1 MSLQEKETLELAQAK
16 MQKYLQDNAVC
27 SMDEYVQ
34 HGTTSTLQHCLSVV
48 RISCVIA
55 VGLHIHVNYENL
67 ILGALLHDFY
77 LYDWH
82 NHVDEGVLHGFAHPH
97 IACKNK
103 PGLRVYADVENMPKV
118 LGGLGVAIISTNKG
132 VVTDKEARSM
142 NVGGEVLAFVW

>member
-1 MSLQEKETLELAQAK
+1 MQE
-16 MQKYLQDNAVC
+16 YLQDNAVC

-48 RISCVIA
+48 RISCAIA

-97 IACKNK
+97 IACKNAAMRFHVNAEVQHIITTHMW
-103 PGLRVYADVENMPKV
+103 PLTLRFVPRSREAVIVCLADKYCSTLET
-118 LGGLGVAIISTNKG
+118 VAGMVHAAAALFRKRR
-132 VVTDKEARSM
+132 V
-142 NVGGEVLAFVW
+142 